1 MEIGKFLAAAILT
14 VIVFSFVRAWNPSFD
29 IPLKLT
35 AAVLF
40 LSALLAFAKPI
51 LESIADMTENSALAG
66 HAKTL
71 LLAVGIAILTQTVS
85 EICRECKETA
95 VAGYVEMAGR
105 LNILL
110 LCLPLLKEIF
120 SAVEELL

>member
-1 MEIGKFLAAAILT
+1 MEIGKFLAAAVLC

-29 IPLKLT
+29 IPLKLA

-40 LSALLAFAKPI
+40 LTALLMFARPI
-51 LESIADMTENSALAG
+51 LESIADMTENSALSG
-66 HAKTL
+66 YAKTL
-71 LLAVGIAILTQTVS
+71 LLAVGIALITQTVS

-110 LCLPLLKEIF
+110 LCLPLLREIF
-120 SAVEELL
+120 ATVEGLL